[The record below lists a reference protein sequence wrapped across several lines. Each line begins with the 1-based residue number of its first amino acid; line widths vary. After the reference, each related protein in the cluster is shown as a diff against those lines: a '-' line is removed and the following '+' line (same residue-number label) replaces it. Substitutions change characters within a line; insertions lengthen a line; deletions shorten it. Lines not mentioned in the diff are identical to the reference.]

1 MIEPNDDKAR
11 LNEYVQNK
19 KCSKFYFAFALQK
32 QKKQINTSTQW
43 FYPWKKNIVLFIY
56 FCIENA
62 KIVLCKSILI
72 YMSSVTHM
80 GHIDWYDKYNF
91 VL

>member
-1 MIEPNDDKAR
+1 MILP
-11 LNEYVQNK
+11 LK
-19 KCSKFYFAFALQK
+19 KK
-32 QKKQINTSTQW
+32 
-43 FYPWKKNIVLFIY
+43 IVLFIY

>member
-1 MIEPNDDKAR
+1 MFKILFCFRIAKAK
-11 LNEYVQNK
+11 ETNK
-19 KCSKFYFAFALQK
+19 Y
-32 QKKQINTSTQW
+32 
-43 FYPWKKNIVLFIY
+43 FYPMILPLKKKKIVLFIY

-62 KIVLCKSILI
+62 KIVLCESILI